1 MPVFSHFKTFLANFK
16 RTVLRVQINFLCFF
30 FFMKVLILPG
40 TLRGSIVAPLAPLFE
55 FNTIETPGYRK
66 EMEKYH
72 ISKDRYNQGKN
83 KGL

>member
-1 MPVFSHFKTFLANFK
+1 MASRKGNNARMTVFTQS
-16 RTVLRVQINFLCFF
+16 INKLFCLF

>member
-1 MPVFSHFKTFLANFK
+1 MPESQKQSTSKLFGCLFS
-16 RTVLRVQINFLCFF
+16 
-30 FFMKVLILPG
+30 MKVLVLPG